1 MFVKRIPPPAYQQ
14 EIETKK
20 QVAQLL
26 ALYSIIKGS
35 NPL

>member
-1 MFVKRIPPPAYQQ
+1 MFFKRIPPPAYQQ

-20 QVAQLL
+20 QVELL

-35 NPL
+35 NP